1 MSSMSDNDK
10 QISLVDTPTENN
22 VETTSNPNKQHI
34 YTDAELFNMLNKYR
48 ILNRPITEIPAVH
61 LPIEIGTTNKH
72 FMYLVKVNA
81 DKLQLIIP
89 SDVTH
94 PYPPDKLDA
103 YIDDS
108 VTALHLLSIMDG
120 DNEPL
125 LDCFKDVKNKTIELI
140 GGADLR
146 SLNYLFQY
154 VNTENCSI
162 DLTRCDISKVESMC
176 STFLG
181 ADAYKIK
188 FGNFKTPRLT
198 TMKETFT
205 ECRVCQI
212 DFGGI
217 TTRNVINTSG
227 MFEHAFIAEG
237 LDLSKLDTENVVDA
251 SGMFSGAK
259 IPELNL
265 GDNFLPN
272 VKDVQ
277 QCFSSL
283 CTKNLELGNFTGAHV
298 HNAFGMFSGIRL
310 YRAEVLDL
318 TRVYFPRTAR
328 LTAIFDNIYYYKG
341 GKPRILVSDPRLR
354 EEYSKGV

>member
-1 MSSMSDNDK
+1 MSNIDLENRNDT
-10 QISLVDTPTENN
+10 QINLIDTPTENN
-22 VETTSNPNKQHI
+22 IETTSNPQKQHI
-34 YTDAELFNMLNKYR
+34 HTDDELFNMLSKYR

-61 LPIEIGTTNKH
+61 LPIEPNTTNKPL
-72 FMYLVKVNA
+72 MYFVEVNA

-108 VTALHLLSIMDG
+108 VTALHLRSIVDG
-120 DNEPL
+120 DNEPI

-140 GGADLR
+140 GGSGLR
-146 SLNYLFQY
+146 SLDYLFQY
-154 VNTENCSI
+154 INTKNGSI
-162 DLTRCDISKVESMC
+162 DFTRCDISKVESMLG
-176 STFLG
+176 TFLG
-181 ADAYKIK
+181 TASYKVK
-188 FGNFKTPRLT
+188 FGNFRTPRLT
-198 TMKETFT
+198 TMKEMFT
-205 ECRVCQI
+205 ECKISQI

-227 MFEHAFIAEG
+227 MFEHAFIALG

-265 GDNFLPN
+265 GDNFLTN

-283 CTKNLELGNFTGAHV
+283 CTKKLELGNFTGAHV

-310 YRAEVLDL
+310 YKAEVLDL

-328 LTAIFDNIYYYKG
+328 TTAIFDNIHYYKG
-341 GKPRILVSDPRLR
+341 GKPRILVSDPKLR
-354 EEYSKGV
+354 KELQ

>member
-1 MSSMSDNDK
+1 MSNMSNIQNNDLENH
-10 QISLVDTPTENN
+10 SEDTPTEDS
-22 VETTSNPNKQHI
+22 VENTSNPKKQHI
-34 YTDAELFNMLNKYR
+34 YTDDELFNMLSKYR

-61 LPIEIGTTNKH
+61 LPIETNTTNKPL
-72 FMYLVKVNA
+72 MYLVEVNA

-108 VTALHLLSIMDG
+108 ITALHLRSIMDG

-140 GGADLR
+140 GGSGLR

-154 VNTENCSI
+154 VKTKNGSI
-162 DLTRCDISKVESMC
+162 DLTRCDISKVESMY

-181 ADAYKIK
+181 ADASKIK
-188 FGNFKTPRLT
+188 FGNFRTQRLT
-198 TMKETFT
+198 TMKEMFT
-205 ECRVCQI
+205 ECRICQI

-217 TTRNVINTSG
+217 TTRNVTNTSG

-251 SGMFSGAK
+251 SGMFRGAK

-272 VKDVQ
+272 IEEVQ
-277 QCFSSL
+277 HCFSSL
-283 CTKNLELGNFTGAHV
+283 STKKLELGNFTGAHV
-298 HNAFGMFSGIRL
+298 NNAFGMFFNIKL
-310 YRAEVLDL
+310 YNAEVLDL
-318 TRVYFPRTAR
+318 TKVYFPRTAR
-328 LTAIFDNIYYYKG
+328 TTAIFDNIHYYDG

-354 EEYSKGV
+354 EELH